1 MHAQSQTLFSTVLQ
15 PQQAK
20 RMRRRVTVREN
31 YPSLFDLRLDE
42 SFPWKAIEGE
52 QKSLAIDM
60 LARLMANAAQSQDE
74 EKNDE

>member
-1 MHAQSQTLFSTVLQ
+1 MHAQSHTLFSTVLQ

-42 SFPWKAIEGE
+42 SFPWEAIEGE

-60 LARLMANAAQSQDE
+60 LARLMANAAQPQDE

>member
-20 RMRRRVTVREN
+20 RLRRRVTVQEN
-31 YPSLFDLRLDE
+31 YPSLFDLLLDE
-42 SFPWKAIEGE
+42 SFPWEAIEVE
-52 QKSLAIDM
+52 QKYLAIDM
-60 LARLMANAAQSQDE
+60 LARLMANAAQTQGE

>member
-1 MHAQSQTLFSTVLQ
+1 
-15 PQQAK
+15 
-20 RMRRRVTVREN
+20 MRRRVTVREN

-42 SFPWKAIEGE
+42 SFPWEAIEGE

-60 LARLMANAAQSQDE
+60 LARLMANAAQPQDE

>member
-1 MHAQSQTLFSTVLQ
+1 MHAQSHTLFSTVLQ

-60 LARLMANAAQSQDE
+60 LARLMANAAQPQDE

>member
-1 MHAQSQTLFSTVLQ
+1 
-15 PQQAK
+15 
-20 RMRRRVTVREN
+20 VREN

-42 SFPWKAIEGE
+42 SFPWEAIEGE

-60 LARLMANAAQSQDE
+60 LARLMANAAQPQDE

>member
-31 YPSLFDLRLDE
+31 YPSLFDLRLEE
-42 SFPWKAIEGE
+42 SFPWEAIEGE

-60 LARLMANAAQSQDE
+60 LARLMANAAQPQDE

>member
-15 PQQAK
+15 PHQA
-20 RMRRRVTVREN
+20 RRLRRRVTVQKS
-31 YPSLFDLRLDE
+31 YPSLFDLLLDE
-42 SFPWKAIEGE
+42 SFPWEAIEVE

-60 LARLMANAAQSQDE
+60 LARLMANAAQPQDE